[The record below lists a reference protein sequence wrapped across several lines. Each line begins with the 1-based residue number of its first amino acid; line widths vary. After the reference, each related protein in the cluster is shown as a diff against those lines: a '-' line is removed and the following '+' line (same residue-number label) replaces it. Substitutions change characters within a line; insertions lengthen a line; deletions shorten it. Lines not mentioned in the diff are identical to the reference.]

1 MKLTDGEALTSAA
14 ASHYHHPTMALVLKH
29 NMPAI
34 MLKLRM
40 SSPRYRY
47 PYIICWGVYFRISG
61 SPFKCPFQSGIVTL
75 SYIRKPPTKVPLT
88 AAFLKNSIG
97 KMLISGNENLCITK
111 ISSPGLKMA
120 GSRSRSRSR
129 SPAYARRS
137 PERRSRTPRS
147 RSRSVSRD
155 RRVRT
160 SLLCF
165 TFLVGEVRRLSF
177 SILTGLGDIYS
188 LMYLF

>member
-1 MKLTDGEALTSAA
+1 MKPTDGEALTSAA

-88 AAFLKNSIG
+88 AAFLNNSIG

-165 TFLVGEVRRLSF
+165 TFLVGEVLAS
-177 SILTGLGDIYS
+177 
-188 LMYLF
+188 